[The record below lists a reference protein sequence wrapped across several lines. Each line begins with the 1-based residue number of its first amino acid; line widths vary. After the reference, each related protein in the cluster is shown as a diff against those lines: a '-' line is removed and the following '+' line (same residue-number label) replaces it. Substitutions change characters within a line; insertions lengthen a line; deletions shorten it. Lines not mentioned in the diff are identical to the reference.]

1 MLIPVYGFLQGDA
14 LGLVVLMRDDE
25 TADDFANKLMQ
36 AAAMRV
42 PPFANRAVYF
52 NGQRLEASAVLA
64 KIGVTPL
71 DRLDVVVTSPEQMG
85 QKGTAR

>member
-36 AAAMRV
+36 AAEMRV
-42 PPFANRAVYF
+42 PPFSNRAVYF
-52 NGQRLEASAVLA
+52 NGQRLEAQAILA
-64 KIGVTPL
+64 KVGVTPL
-71 DRLDVVVTSPEQMG
+71 DRLDVLVVDPDPME
-85 QKGTAR
+85 QKGQPG

>member
-36 AAAMRV
+36 AAAVRV
-42 PPFANRAVYF
+42 APFGDRVVYF
-52 NGQRLEASAVLA
+52 NGQRLEANAILIEA
-64 KIGVTPL
+64 GVTPL
-71 DRLDVVVTSPEQMG
+71 DRLDVVAIHPKQEGRTGPAV
-85 QKGTAR
+85 

>member
-14 LGLVVLMRDDE
+14 LGLVVLMKDDE

-42 PPFANRAVYF
+42 LPYGDRAVYF
-52 NGQRLEASAVLA
+52 NGQRLDANAILA
-64 KIGVTPL
+64 KVGVTPL
-71 DRLDVVVTSPEQMG
+71 ARLDVVAVSPQLEPRE
-85 QKGTAR
+85 AR

>member
-14 LGLVVLMRDDE
+14 LGLVVLMKDDE

-42 PPFANRAVYF
+42 PPYSDRAVYF
-52 NGQRLEASAVLA
+52 KGERLQGNAILA
-64 KIGVTPL
+64 KVGVTPL
-71 DRLDVVVTSPEQMG
+71 ARLDVVAVANAKAAP
-85 QKGTAR
+85 

>member
-14 LGLVVLMRDDE
+14 LGLVVLMKDDE

-42 PPFANRAVYF
+42 LPYANRAVYF
-52 NGQRLEASAVLA
+52 NGQRLEADAVLA

-71 DRLDVVVTSPEQMG
+71 SRLDVVAFSSDP
-85 QKGTAR
+85 KAAP